1 MKVWQKISV
10 FLAMLVLCFGMINMP
25 VSAATNTQDGLKVT
39 LTTDKDMYSQS
50 DEIKV
55 NISVE
60 NTNSFDVN
68 NVSLESIIPDGLE
81 LKKDYSSSATI
92 GNLAAGD
99 SYKYELVLQKSEES
113 VPVEDGENA
122 DSEDLGEGTST
133 TENQSSQTST
143 SIDKNSIN
151 QNEKANESDSVQT
164 GDFTSIIP
172 VSIVLV
178 VSAAIIIF
186 LLHKKRNRI
195 FLFFLGIV
203 GSALLFNNGVIDSKA
218 AETVNQRNISVNE
231 IIQVGDNKYELQVN
245 VNYEWVNNQD
255 DEDSEIIQLTIDQS
269 DFTTE
274 EKEVTLSGSYTG
286 NVAEITYE
294 NVPGDES
301 YGAISGGKI
310 SFADNKW
317 SLELNTLETGENNIT
332 ISAVNNEGENATV
345 SIQIIL
351 NGLYEYSQADIVT
364 DESTG
369 ATYVDNILLV
379 FFESGLSINE
389 QMDII
394 DSVSGKI
401 VGSENMINQL
411 QVRIPNTDY
420 TGMKEAIDIL
430 ENIDGVI
437 CATVDAAGYV
447 DMQTNGEEP
456 EFTYPADGET
466 DYQNLAWWYDDIG
479 ANYLPIYDE
488 ASIDIGIVDTGFDFS
503 HEDLQLTN
511 VSNDSFIDDHG
522 THVAGIIGAKKNDI
536 GINGIAPNH
545 NIYCYNFYTNEDQ
558 SGLTED
564 ERNMITNSKVLD
576 GVLKTINAGAKVVNL
591 SFTYGAVA
599 NSEEKTIH
607 GKEWS
612 AYIYALIDAGHD
624 FLLVECAGNSGIDT
638 TGNAYLAMIN
648 EDNCVTSLDISASD
662 ILGKA
667 VIVGSAEQNESGGY
681 QLSSFSNGGDRVD
694 ISAPGRCI
702 FSTITNGY
710 DYSTGTSMA
719 APMVTGAIAGIWEID
734 PSMTGKEVRDLV
746 LNSASN
752 IVSSNPDTPNASDS
766 NRTSYPLLN
775 IQAAVEMLYGSV
787 TGQVVSED
795 QIPLDYVSV
804 ELFNSDNKKV
814 TSGYTDENGN
824 FSFSLPEGTFTIK
837 FIKSG
842 YETREMSVDV
852 SYQTITALL
861 EPVVMN
867 VKSVGIQGNVI
878 DEAGTALTNVNVE
891 IRDSNSDEEV
901 VSLSTDENGEF
912 FASLENGEYKV
923 SFRKD
928 GYDSVIRDNVI
939 VFDGIFVMDDIIMSA
954 SSSGSNNNFMTDISA
969 PDENATY
976 IYTISDLLNAT
987 SGNYVLANDLDLS
1000 EYNNGVWVPL
1010 TITGNLTLDGQGHII
1025 RNLYVPE
1032 NSESYYAGLY
1042 GSSNNY
1048 SCTFKNLGMEN
1059 VNIVAS
1065 DAVYSGGI
1073 IGYITNGVTL
1083 PDNTDVSEY
1092 AINIIV
1098 DNCYITGSVTATT
1111 SAGGLIGYV
1120 YNRTDYSSLPFTSG
1134 VQLSNISVNA
1144 TINSEE
1150 NSGGLIGRLY
1160 GRSFSNG
1167 ADYGGLN
1174 LSVGNCRSEGV
1185 VTATLDS
1192 NDDFFY
1198 SSNAGGIIGEYDTY
1212 NVNSSVNIND
1222 TSSYCSISGQC
1233 SGGIIGEM
1241 SFGRN
1246 VSLNNCYTNCQ
1257 IAGYETAGGLL
1268 GTAGG
1273 GSDGTTTTVTNCST
1287 EGIITAPYCLG
1298 GLMGIGSLHT
1308 TIDNCVV
1315 NSNIQ
1320 SETGYYTMHMGGVI
1334 GSTGLSFTTTI
1345 NNTIMSGNLNINA
1358 TSTTGTLSLGGILGY
1373 NDSSDLQIGNCSFS
1387 GSCTVTCAGTGQ
1399 IGGIIGD
1406 AGYSC
1411 VINSICTFANF
1422 EQGIGVN
1429 GENVVNSDLIIAN

>member
-39 LTTDKDMYSQS
+39 LTTDKDTYSQS

-81 LKKDYSSSATI
+81 LKKDYSSSVAI
-92 GNLAAGD
+92 GTLAAGD
-99 SYKYELVLQKSEES
+99 SYKCELVLQKSGES
-113 VPVEDGENA
+113 VPVEDDENA

-231 IIQVGDNKYELQVN
+231 IIQVGNNKYELQVN

-274 EKEVTLSGSYTG
+274 EKEVTLSGFYTG
-286 NVAEITYE
+286 NVTEITYE
-294 NVPGDES
+294 NIPGDES
-301 YGAISGGKI
+301 YGVISGGKI

-379 FFESGLSINE
+379 FFENGLSIDE

-420 TGMKEAIDIL
+420 TGMKEAIDTL
-430 ENIDGVI
+430 ESIDGVI
-437 CATVDAAGYV
+437 CATVDAAGYI

-456 EFTYPADGET
+456 EFTYPADGKT

-488 ASIDIGIVDTGFDFS
+488 ASIDIGIVDGGFDFS

-511 VSNDSFIDDHG
+511 INDPFSDSHG
-522 THVAGIIGAKKNDI
+522 THVAGVIGAKNNGI

-545 NIYCYNFYTNEDQ
+545 NIYCYSVYTYEDQ
-558 SGLTED
+558 SGLTPEEKD
-564 ERNMITNSKVLD
+564 MIADSRALS
-576 GVLKTINAGAKVVNL
+576 GVLKSINSGAKVVNL
-591 SFTYGAVA
+591 SFGSGESA
-599 NSEEKTIH
+599 NREKKYTH

-612 AYIYALIDAGHD
+612 AYIYTFINAGFD
-624 FLLVECAGNSGIDT
+624 FLLVESAGNEGIDAASA
-638 TGNAYLAMIN
+638 AYLAMIDG
-648 EDNCVTSLDISASD
+648 DNCVTSSDISMED
-662 ILGKA
+662 ILNKT
-667 VIVGSAEQNESGGY
+667 VIVGSAEQNDSGEY
-681 QLSSFSNGGDRVD
+681 QLSDFSNGGERVS
-694 ISAPGRCI
+694 ITAPGRGI
-702 FSTITNGY
+702 FSTIVNGY
-710 DYSTGTSMA
+710 DFDTGTSMA

-734 PSMTGKEVRDLV
+734 PSMTSKEVRDLV

-752 IVSSNPDTPNASDS
+752 IVSNNPDTPNASD
-766 NRTSYPLLN
+766 NHRTSYPLLN
-775 IQAAVEMLYGSV
+775 IQAAVEKLYGSV

-824 FSFSLPEGTFTIK
+824 FSFSLPEGTFTIR

-842 YETREMSVDV
+842 FETREMSVDI

-861 EPVVMN
+861 DPVVLN
-867 VKSVGIQGNVI
+867 ERSVGIQGNVV
-878 DEAGTALTNVNVE
+878 DETGSAISNVNVE
-891 IRDSNSDEEV
+891 IKDSNSDEEIA
-901 VSLSTDENGEF
+901 STSTDENGDF
-912 FASLENGEYKV
+912 FVALENGEYKIT
-923 SFRKD
+923 FTKE
-928 GYDSVIRDNVI
+928 GYESVTRDNII
-939 VFDGIFVMDDIIMSA
+939 VFDGTFTMRKIVLSKNQDTTLLKGTYIDAKHGNVAAILSDG
-954 SSSGSNNNFMTDISA
+954 SLWTWGSNGRGQLGNGTFVDSSFPVKIMDNVVKVSIGYEYMAAIKTDGSLWTWGGNAYGKLGNGKTEDCATPEKIMDNVIDVSLGDYHSA
-969 PDENATY
+969 AVTADGSLWTWGGDDNGR
-976 IYTISDLLNAT
+976 L
-987 SGNYVLANDLDLS
+987 GNGEDYMDSYVPTKIMDNVESVCL
-1000 EYNNGVWVPL
+1000 GVYQSAA
-1010 TITGNLTLDGQGHII
+1010 ITRDGNLWMWG
-1025 RNLYVPE
+1025 
-1032 NSESYYAGLY
+1032 
-1042 GSSNNY
+1042 
-1048 SCTFKNLGMEN
+1048 
-1059 VNIVAS
+1059 
-1065 DAVYSGGI
+1065 
-1073 IGYITNGVTL
+1073 
-1083 PDNTDVSEY
+1083 
-1092 AINIIV
+1092 
-1098 DNCYITGSVTATT
+1098 
-1111 SAGGLIGYV
+1111 
-1120 YNRTDYSSLPFTSG
+1120 
-1134 VQLSNISVNA
+1134 
-1144 TINSEE
+1144 
-1150 NSGGLIGRLY
+1150 
-1160 GRSFSNG
+1160 
-1167 ADYGGLN
+1167 
-1174 LSVGNCRSEGV
+1174 
-1185 VTATLDS
+1185 
-1192 NDDFFY
+1192 
-1198 SSNAGGIIGEYDTY
+1198 
-1212 NVNSSVNIND
+1212 
-1222 TSSYCSISGQC
+1222 
-1233 SGGIIGEM
+1233 
-1241 SFGRN
+1241 
-1246 VSLNNCYTNCQ
+1246 
-1257 IAGYETAGGLL
+1257 
-1268 GTAGG
+1268 
-1273 GSDGTTTTVTNCST
+1273 
-1287 EGIITAPYCLG
+1287 
-1298 GLMGIGSLHT
+1298 
-1308 TIDNCVV
+1308 
-1315 NSNIQ
+1315 
-1320 SETGYYTMHMGGVI
+1320 
-1334 GSTGLSFTTTI
+1334 
-1345 NNTIMSGNLNINA
+1345 
-1358 TSTTGTLSLGGILGY
+1358 GGILGTGTVNEPSGIPIKILENVKSVY
-1373 NDSSDLQIGNCSFS
+1373 LSDTNLPCSAAILEDGSLWTWGDNNAGRLGQGTPPGKYYPVDSYVPVKILDNITDFCWGDHYGAAISNDGSLWVMGYSGDVLWDIEYVDRDVPTNAMSGVSDISIGNFNCIAIMEDGNIYTWGSNYS
-1387 GSCTVTCAGTGQ
+1387 GQLGVGKT
-1399 IGGIIGD
+1399 
-1406 AGYSC
+1406 YSELKESDTL
-1411 VINSICTFANF
+1411 INIMDQFN
-1422 EQGIGVN
+1422 
-1429 GENVVNSDLIIAN
+1429 L